1 MANDALIEALRREL
15 GGYIRRGLTDR
26 AAQVRQELTRLGCS
40 DGVTPREVVP
50 SEADEPTTPTRPPA
64 KRKTAKK

>member
-1 MANDALIEALRREL
+1 MELDTLIAALRREL
-15 GGYIRRGLTDR
+15 DGYNRRGMTDR
-26 AAQVRQELTRLGCS
+26 AAAVRQELSRLGCS

-50 SEADEPTTPTRPPA
+50 SEADEPTAPKRSTA